1 MLSWAFQI
9 LRCIFFQH
17 LIIKPLMELS
27 LKTQSPKSNSRLKEY
42 AGILIKSYKRSNQIF
57 FITLR
62 CKIIHLAR
70 S

>member
-27 LKTQSPKSNSRLKEY
+27 LKTQSPKSYFRLKEY
-42 AGILIKSYKRSNQIF
+42 AGILIKSYKRKIKF
-57 FITLR
+57 FL
-62 CKIIHLAR
+62 
-70 S
+70 

>member
-27 LKTQSPKSNSRLKEY
+27 LKTQSPKSYFRLKEY
-42 AGILIKSYKRSNQIF
+42 TGILIKSYKR
-57 FITLR
+57 
-62 CKIIHLAR
+62 
-70 S
+70 